1 MIMLISTIL
10 FLLSIGIEI
19 SDIQDAMADGLGYP
33 WKTSILAYSW
43 IVFPIGGIVCGI
55 VAVIFNSSLKDEED
69 EE

>member
-1 MIMLISTIL
+1 MLTATIL

-19 SDIQDAMADGLGYP
+19 GDFQDAMAAGLGYQ

-43 IVFPIGGIVCGI
+43 IVFPVGGILCAI
-55 VAVIFNSSLKDEED
+55 VAVIFNSSLTEHED